1 MAKAFSVA
9 SWNVRH
15 FNGGDATNAE
25 RVAFLAAQE
34 PDVVGIY
41 EVEGKEVWRE
51 LMAGMPGYSFF
62 ITEGR
67 NTQEILLGI
76 GPGVTAFLTQKIEFQ
91 AENAFMRPGA
101 LLTVRVDDH
110 YYALLFLHVASMTG
124 ARGFGLRAD
133 MTQRAF
139 EFKETLADAIGEEP
153 NYVFLGDLNTM
164 GMDYQYGSEGPGHPL
179 KVKVQEAQEVAGL
192 AYQASKVG
200 MRVLAKSADETYG
213 SPGGLRSNLD
223 HVVVTDHLEFK
234 SFAGSEVDVR
244 GWPQLP
250 EDEQKAWIE
259 TFSDHALLYFEVQRV
274 GS

>member
-9 SWNVRH
+9 SWTVRH
-15 FNGGDATNAE
+15 FGEGDATNAE
-25 RVAFLAAQE
+25 RVAFLAEQQ
-34 PDVVGIY
+34 PDVLGLY

-101 LLTVRVDDH
+101 LLTIRVEDE

-133 MTQRAF
+133 MTARAF
-139 EFKETLADAIGEEP
+139 EFKETLAGAAGGEP
-153 NYVFLGDLNTM
+153 NYIFLGDQNTR
-164 GMDYQYGSEGPGHPL
+164 GMDYQ
-179 KVKVQEAQEVAGL
+179 
-192 AYQASKVG
+192 
-200 MRVLAKSADETYG
+200 
-213 SPGGLRSNLD
+213 
-223 HVVVTDHLEFK
+223 
-234 SFAGSEVDVR
+234 
-244 GWPQLP
+244 
-250 EDEQKAWIE
+250 
-259 TFSDHALLYFEVQRV
+259 
-274 GS
+274 

>member
-15 FNGGDATNAE
+15 FGESEHNEE
-25 RVAFLAAQE
+25 RVAFLAEQE

-41 EVEGKEVWRE
+41 EVQGKEVWRE

-67 NTQEILLGI
+67 NAQEILLGI

-101 LLTVRVDDH
+101 LLTVRVEDE

-133 MTQRAF
+133 MTLRAF
-139 EFKETLADAIGEEP
+139 EFKDDLAGAAGGEP
-153 NYVFLGDLNTM
+153 NYIFLGDLNTM

-179 KVKVQEAQEVAGL
+179 KVQVDEDHEVAGL
-192 AYQASKVG
+192 SYQASKYG
-200 MRVLAKSADETYG
+200 MRVLTKTAALTYG

-223 HVVVTDHLEFK
+223 HVVVADHLEFK
-234 SFAGSEVDVR
+234 SFDGSEVDVR
-244 GWPQLP
+244 GWPELP
-250 EDEQKAWIE
+250 DPDDQRAWIE
-259 TFSDHALLYFEVQRV
+259 KFSDHALLYFEVQRV
-274 GS
+274 